1 MARHD
6 ENKNQMA
13 ILRCFA
19 KLYQS
24 NNQLRLI
31 LLGNGPA
38 HQKLRETT
46 KKLGV
51 EDAVEFPGLVNN
63 VADYYARADVYVQ
76 ASRREAMP
84 MSVLEA
90 MAAGLPIIATDVGG
104 VKDVVKGNGY
114 LYMVDDDNEL
124 LMLMKQ
130 FSTMKEE
137 KLHEMVDGARRL
149 VVAFSSRTMAE
160 KYCVLYEGK
169 GNR

>member
-1 MARHD
+1 M
-6 ENKNQMA
+6 
-13 ILRCFA
+13 
-19 KLYQS
+19 
-24 NNQLRLI
+24 
-31 LLGNGPA
+31 
-38 HQKLRETT
+38 
-46 KKLGV
+46 
-51 EDAVEFPGLVNN
+51 EFPGLVND

-137 KLHEMVDGARRL
+137 KLHEMVDEAKGL